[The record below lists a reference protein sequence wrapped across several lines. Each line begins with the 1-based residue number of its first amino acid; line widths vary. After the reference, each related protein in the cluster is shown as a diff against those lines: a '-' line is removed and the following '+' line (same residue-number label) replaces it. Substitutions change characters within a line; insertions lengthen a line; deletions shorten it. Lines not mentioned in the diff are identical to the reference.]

1 MVVSD
6 NHVRRIRMYHSE
18 QPSVVQI
25 APQLDVTSW
34 PAAGLVPGRYLEA
47 RTPLTDELV
56 PPDLVEWEFNEDS
69 SACTSDSGTD
79 TDCSDPLIISAYTI
93 EIQQRVQQHQAV
105 VGMPPDG
112 ERCVI
117 NSQDVLRCVVRRTG
131 VLALAQYECM
141 THPEFTPSSPRN
153 THPPRATSW

>member
-1 MVVSD
+1 MPCMVVSD
-6 NHVRRIRMYHSE
+6 NHARRIRMYHSE

-34 PAAGLVPGRYLEA
+34 PVAGLVPGRYREA

-69 SACTSDSGTD
+69 SARTSESG
-79 TDCSDPLIISAYTI
+79 TDCSDPLIISVYAT

-117 NSQDVLRCVVRRTG
+117 NSQDVLRCQANGGLGIGTI
-131 VLALAQYECM
+131 
-141 THPEFTPSSPRN
+141 
-153 THPPRATSW
+153 